1 MKSLILGV
9 AKQWWIS
16 VHSILKSFYFI
27 LFSLFLTTLYFIFT
41 CKAKIT
47 KIVKTRK
54 KVAKLQF
61 TKVIENY
68 NLNYLY
74 PYTWKISSFYFFLTY
89 HNKVTDENYII
100 RTRIHNGFKTNKQTD
115 NLNRTVLKRAAYS
128 SLPQN
133 STFVKRG
140 QIFNL

>member
-16 VHSILKSFYFI
+16 VHSILKSFI
-27 LFSLFLTTLYFIFT
+27 LFYLFLTTLYFIFT
-41 CKAKIT
+41 YKAKIT

-74 PYTWKISSFYFFLTY
+74 PYT
-89 HNKVTDENYII
+89 
-100 RTRIHNGFKTNKQTD
+100 
-115 NLNRTVLKRAAYS
+115 
-128 SLPQN
+128 
-133 STFVKRG
+133 
-140 QIFNL
+140 